1 MDTSVSGD
9 EYKPLETGRLVAAWE
24 AALHLGITPELL
36 FFYTSRGFQKRPGEK
51 RRLLTHEVDGSTRF
65 SVSELHAFDSYLRE
79 PWAEVGEARR
89 DPPPKVIAYLHAESG
104 GCCMRCGSGVAVETA
119 HIDSW
124 ASSRCNHHHNLLR
137 ICSACH
143 SEHDAHHSLP
153 TEELRKP
160 KKLGIDRVRANLS
173 SRLNLQPHFPLPT
186 PDPLFVGRAE
196 ELARIRDSLRTDRY
210 LLVHGPGGIGKTQLV
225 LRALQAAETG
235 RPVLWVEAGRFDSVE
250 ALRAALEISLRGVKQ
265 AGSESL
271 ESALD
276 KLQACLVID
285 GLEQLKAPGIDG
297 FDDCITQLQ
306 ARLTD
311 TQIIVTSQ
319 ADLALARIDYYVRLT
334 GIEVA
339 ASEQILS
346 HCLRPGTPTDASS
359 LRELISFADGHPLT
373 LRIQATLINYF
384 GSVVSG

>member
-1 MDTSVSGD
+1 
-9 EYKPLETGRLVAAWE
+9 
-24 AALHLGITPELL
+24 
-36 FFYTSRGFQKRPGEK
+36 
-51 RRLLTHEVDGSTRF
+51 
-65 SVSELHAFDSYLRE
+65 
-79 PWAEVGEARR
+79 
-89 DPPPKVIAYLHAESG
+89 
-104 GCCMRCGSGVAVETA
+104 MRCGSGVAVETA

-153 TEELRKP
+153 TEELRKL

-285 GLEQLKAPGIDG
+285 GLELLAGLQLRVILVEGAEFGGGACK
-297 FDDCITQLQ
+297 
-306 ARLTD
+306 
-311 TQIIVTSQ
+311 
-319 ADLALARIDYYVRLT
+319 
-334 GIEVA
+334 VA
-339 ASEQILS
+339 ADRASSERLEEFELIGIVGGIVVRQWS
-346 HCLRPGTPTDASS
+346 HCLVVSADFGQVRALEPQCEVHEELRDLRGG
-359 LRELISFADGHPLT
+359 LVRELDRRTGKRPMLGLEHGSQRF
-373 LRIQATLINYF
+373 LRAAALRALAF
-384 GSVVSG
+384 RAARSSASLSR